1 MQGVTSGASRE
12 AQLASICVS
21 SIRNLRLTF
30 NGPNG
35 FNFGISIHSKFLV
48 PAAPLASGLKTAKL
62 GHPKVRFLSDTKWQ
76 PNRLTAARSWLSC
89 FPPMPS
95 AASVRGQSSG
105 VGFSVFRN
113 WRADSVIPDPAG
125 SVAGLSDEAQAC
137 GKRGDYYQ
145 QTYYNAQQPART
157 TVVSQT
163 SITVVVVT
171 AAKPSLLEVPAG
183 SSMRIKVNFLGN
195 QSGRVFLNIGK
206 LVMECKVLEWNPSYA
221 VFALPDLGILDSTEA
236 TIDVTK
242 ADGLVAR
249 ETRMTANLARHILIV
264 FHRASVTGESVYRPV
279 DNV

>member
-1 MQGVTSGASRE
+1 MGTGCPTT
-12 AQLASICVS
+12 L
-21 SIRNLRLTF
+21 
-30 NGPNG
+30 
-35 FNFGISIHSKFLV
+35 
-48 PAAPLASGLKTAKL
+48 
-62 GHPKVRFLSDTKWQ
+62 
-76 PNRLTAARSWLSC
+76 AARQEPR
-89 FPPMPS
+89 PP
-95 AASVRGQSSG
+95 
-105 VGFSVFRN
+105 GFRQAPRNTGRAFRN
-113 WRADSVIPDPAG
+113 WRADSVIPDLAG

-171 AAKPSLLEVPAG
+171 AAKPSLPEVPAG

-249 ETRMTANLARHILIV
+249 ETRMTANLAKHILIV

-279 DNV
+279 GNV